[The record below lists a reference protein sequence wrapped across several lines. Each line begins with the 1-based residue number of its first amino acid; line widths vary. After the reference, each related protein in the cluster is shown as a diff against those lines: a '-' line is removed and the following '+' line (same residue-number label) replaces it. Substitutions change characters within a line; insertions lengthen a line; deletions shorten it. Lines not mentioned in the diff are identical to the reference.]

1 MNEKN
6 LEGDMMRHRKWWEDA
21 IIYQIYPRS
30 FKDTDGDGI
39 GDINGILEK
48 LDYIESLG
56 VNTVW
61 INPMILSNQE
71 DNGYDVISYTK
82 VDPLFGS
89 EADGE
94 RLIRALKDRGMRII
108 FDFPLN
114 HTSDQHPWFQE
125 ALKGPEN
132 PYRDYYIWAN
142 GKDNRPYPNN
152 WTAAFGGSAWS
163 KELNGD
169 QYYLH
174 LFKQS
179 MPDVNWDHPPLREE
193 MAEVLKYWIG
203 KGIDG
208 FRLDAFIYIDVD
220 KDFPEHPDGTGPGQ
234 DLNENGEKIPDH
246 LSEMNRSIKDAG
258 EDVFLVGEATSA
270 DAELTQ
276 WYTDPENNMVD
287 KIITMQYFPEK
298 EDEKDDAVPG
308 GKQHA
313 PLDLKAFKEVQKTF
327 QEQEGEAGGPVL
339 FWTNHDMP
347 RSPHKYGSASPE
359 HRDNTAKMMAVLLY
373 LQKGIPIIY
382 NGEEIGMKNTAF
394 DDPGNI
400 PDAGVM
406 DFYQEAEKVGWDHN
420 KIMGHLNLTARDVGR
435 GIMQWEDSEKVGF
448 TDGRPWALYNRE
460 TKYNVEDQEKDENS
474 ILHFYRKLIELK
486 KTQLFQEGAYEMLE
500 TKDTLYAYRR
510 TLDDKEAL
518 VCCNFSEEED
528 TIEIAEEWTSD
539 HIVLE
544 NDGNSLEGGR
554 LHLSPYGAAVFVKDE

>member
-1 MNEKN
+1 
-6 LEGDMMRHRKWWEDA
+6 MMGHRKWWEDA

-30 FKDTDGDGI
+30 FRDTDGDGI

-71 DNGYDVISYTK
+71 DNGYDVISYTE

-125 ALKGPEN
+125 ALKGPKN
-132 PYRDYYIWAN
+132 PYRDYYVWTD

-163 KELNGD
+163 RELNGN

-179 MPDVNWDHPPLREE
+179 MPDVNWDHPPLRKE
-193 MAEVLKYWIG
+193 MAEVLKYWIK

-220 KDFPEHPDGTGPGQ
+220 KDFPEHPEEMGPGQ
-234 DLNENGEKIPDH
+234 DLNENGGNIPYY
-246 LSEMNRSIKDAG
+246 LSEMNESIKEAG

-270 DAELTQ
+270 DAELAQ

-308 GKQHA
+308 DKQHA
-313 PLDLKAFKEVQKTF
+313 PLDVKAFKEIQKAF
-327 QEQEGEAGGPVL
+327 KAQEDRGGPVL

-347 RSPHKYGSASPE
+347 RSLHKFASADSE
-359 HRDNTAKMMAVLLY
+359 FRDNAAKMMAALLY

-406 DFYQEAEKVGWDHN
+406 DFYQEASKAGWDH
-420 KIMGHLNLTARDVGR
+420 KKTMRHLNLIARDVSR
-435 GIMQWEDSEKVGF
+435 GIMQWDDSEKVGF
-448 TDGRPWALYNRE
+448 TDGLSWTLYNRE
-460 TKYNVEDQEKDENS
+460 SKYNVEDQEKDENS

-486 KTQLFQEGAYEMLE
+486 KTALFQKGAYEMLE
-500 TKDTLYAYRR
+500 TKDTLYVYRR
-510 TLDDKEAL
+510 TLDEKEAL
-518 VCCNFSEEED
+518 VCCNFSEEAD
-528 TIEIAEEWTSD
+528 TIEIAEEWTSG

-554 LHLSPYGAAVFVKDE
+554 LLLPPYGAAVFIKD